1 MVTAREIMQ
10 VDAYHVEPHDSVVV
24 AAQVMRDKRLLQ
36 VPVCDNGRLLGVVSQ
51 ADIVTRC
58 VAAGRDP
65 GATRSSDLV
74 RQTDAIVDVG
84 DSLEK
89 ALIVMAEHRVR
100 GLPVMDGDTL
110 VGLLSQSDVTRSLTL

>member
-10 VDAYHVEPHDSVVV
+10 IDAYHVEPHHSVVV
-24 AAQVMRDKRLLQ
+24 AAQVMRDKHLLQ

-58 VAAGRDP
+58 VAAGHDP
-65 GATRSSDLV
+65 QTTSSGDLV
-74 RQTDAIVDVG
+74 RQTDATVEVG

-100 GLPVMDGDTL
+100 GLPVMDGDRF
-110 VGLLSQSDVTRSLTL
+110 VGLLAQSDVTRSLAL